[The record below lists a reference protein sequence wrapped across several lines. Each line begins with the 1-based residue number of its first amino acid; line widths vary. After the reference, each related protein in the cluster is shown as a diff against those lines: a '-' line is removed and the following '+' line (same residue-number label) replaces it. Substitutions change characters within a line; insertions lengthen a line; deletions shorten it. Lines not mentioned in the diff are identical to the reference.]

1 MCIHIHTYIIY
12 ILTLAII
19 YYHKFFHFKT
29 LEHVARYF
37 IVSRVFKLF
46 IQNSFEFRYQVLFE
60 NMEFKMLLI
69 SVLSKYK

>member
-19 YYHKFFHFKT
+19 YYHNFFHFKT
-29 LEHVARYF
+29 LEHVVRYF

-46 IQNSFEFRYQVLFE
+46 IQKSFEFRYHF
-60 NMEFKMLLI
+60 I
-69 SVLSKYK
+69 